1 MLLNPVPSKQYG
13 KDFKKIVKSPKFN
26 QIEYLVVL
34 TKLLIGE
41 PLPIKYGSHPLKG
54 EYDGYSDCH
63 ITNDCVLIF
72 KIAGNELR
80 LARIG
85 THSEV
90 FKK

>member
-13 KDFKKIVKSPKFN
+13 RDFKKIVQSPKFN

-54 EYDGYSDCH
+54 NYEG
-63 ITNDCVLIF
+63 
-72 KIAGNELR
+72 
-80 LARIG
+80 
-85 THSEV
+85 
-90 FKK
+90 